1 MRFLAL
7 AVLALPF
14 LSLPVQANIR
24 FDPHRNAL
32 TLTGTIGAQ
41 DHCAAAEILTHRP
54 GITTVV
60 INSPGGDA
68 WAGTQLARLFGHA
81 GLKAVVP
88 RGGRALS
95 AAGIAALGA
104 PHLVL
109 AGRLGLHSPFAKT
122 PEAPLAS
129 VLTAQARDEMHAVLE
144 QSGLSAAHIHA
155 ALTTPPN
162 GMLMLHATSV
172 ADRPRRMAADRAYI
186 LRVHAAC
193 AALSDLHGS
202 HAGRSS

>member
-1 MRFLAL
+1 MRLFALAL
-7 AVLALPF
+7 LLLLTQGAA
-14 LSLPVQANIR
+14 ARADIG
-24 FDPHRNAL
+24 FDPRNNTL

-41 DHCAAAEILTHRP
+41 DHCAAAEILAHRP
-54 GITTVV
+54 EIATVV
-60 INSPGGDA
+60 INSSGGDA

-88 RGGRALS
+88 SGGRALS

-104 PHLVL
+104 PHLAM

-129 VLTAQARDEMHAVLE
+129 LLAAQAREEMRTVLE
-144 QSGLSAAHIHA
+144 QSGLSAAHIQA
-155 ALTTPPN
+155 ALATPPQ
-162 GMLMLHATSV
+162 GMLMLHAATV
-172 ADRPRRMAADRAYI
+172 ANRPRRMAADRAYVQRI
-186 LRVHAAC
+186 HAAC

>member
-14 LSLPVQANIR
+14 LSLPVQADIR
-24 FDPHRNAL
+24 LDPQRGAL

-41 DHCAAAEILTHRP
+41 DHCAAAEILTHHP
-54 GITTVV
+54 EVTTVV
-60 INSPGGDA
+60 INSLGGDA

-88 RGGRALS
+88 SGGRALS

-129 VLTAQARDEMHAVLE
+129 LLTAQARDEMREVLE
-144 QSGLSAAHIHA
+144 QSGLSAAHVQA
-155 ALTTPPN
+155 ALATPPQ
-162 GMLMLHATSV
+162 GMLMLQAAALT
-172 ADRPRRMAADRAYI
+172 DRPHHIAADRAYI
-186 LRVHAAC
+186 LRIHAAC

>member
-14 LSLPVQANIR
+14 LSLPVHADIR
-24 FDPHRNAL
+24 FDPQRNAL

-54 GITTVV
+54 EITTVV
-60 INSPGGDA
+60 INSAGGDA

-88 RGGRALS
+88 SGGRALS

-109 AGRLGLHSPFAKT
+109 TGRLGLHSPFAKT

-129 VLTAQARDEMHAVLE
+129 LLTAQARDEMRAVLE
-144 QSGLSAAHIHA
+144 QSGLSAAHIQA
-155 ALTTPPN
+155 ALTTPPQ
-162 GMLMLHATSV
+162 GMLMLHAASV
-172 ADRPRRMAADRAYI
+172 ADRPRRMAADRAYV
-186 LRVHAAC
+186 LRIHAAC

-202 HAGRSS
+202 HAGRPS

>member
-1 MRFLAL
+1 MRLLAL
-7 AVLALPF
+7 A
-14 LSLPVQANIR
+14 SLLLLNLGAPARADIGL
-24 FDPHRNAL
+24 DPHRNTL

-41 DHCAAAEILTHRP
+41 DHCAAAEVLTHNP
-54 GITTVV
+54 GITTVI

-88 RGGRALS
+88 SGGRALS

-109 AGRLGLHSPFAKT
+109 TGRLGLHSPFAKT

-129 VLTAQARDEMHAVLE
+129 LLTAQARDEMREVLE
-144 QSGLSAAHIHA
+144 QSGLSAADVQA
-155 ALTTPPN
+155 ALATPPQ
-162 GMLMLHATSV
+162 GMLMLRAAAV
-172 ADRPRRMAADRAYI
+172 ADRPHHIAADRAYI
-186 LRVHAAC
+186 LRIHAAC

>member
-1 MRFLAL
+1 MRLFALAL
-7 AVLALPF
+7 LLLLTAGA
-14 LSLPVQANIR
+14 AARADIG
-24 FDPHRNAL
+24 FDPRRNTL

-54 GITTVV
+54 EVTSVV
-60 INSPGGDA
+60 INSSGGDA

-81 GLKAVVP
+81 GLTAVVP
-88 RGGRALS
+88 SGGRALS

-122 PEAPLAS
+122 PGAPLVS
-129 VLTAQARDEMHAVLE
+129 LLTAQARDEMRDVLE
-144 QSGLSAAHIHA
+144 QSGLSAAHIQA
-155 ALTTPPN
+155 ALTTPPQ
-162 GMLMLHATSV
+162 GMLMLHAASV
-172 ADRPRRMAADRAYI
+172 ADRPRHMAADRAYV
-186 LRVHAAC
+186 LRLHAAC

-202 HAGRSS
+202 HTGRTS